1 MRKLGVTPEFVV
13 IDWDQKV
20 IELQSKNI
28 DCIWNGMTI
37 LEELKE
43 NIDFQHALQRKHAG
57 VCSKQR
63 QRTDIQSTA
72 DMTDAKLP

>member
-43 NIDFQHALQRKHAG
+43 NIDFSMPYSGNMQVCVVSRDNAQTFRALQ
-57 VCSKQR
+57 
-63 QRTDIQSTA
+63 I
-72 DMTDAKLP
+72 